1 MDIDEEQEEGLEEEV
16 ESDEVEEF
24 GETLRDR
31 ILDAEVVNDMGLA
44 KPLFLF
50 CRARQINANPLIV
63 FFQIGIQLL
72 CILVGK
78 YRIPIMHNCIPINFL
93 ILYFDIFF

>member
-24 GETLRDR
+24 DETLRDR

-44 KPLFLF
+44 KPLFF
-50 CRARQINANPLIV
+50 
-63 FFQIGIQLL
+63 
-72 CILVGK
+72 IL
-78 YRIPIMHNCIPINFL
+78 
-93 ILYFDIFF
+93 